1 MGGHHLVVEPCDKYQ
16 IFFIKVVNLCYAN
29 FILVFATFNS
39 FYFTVFIY
47 YWNYFE

>member
-16 IFFIKVVNLCYAN
+16 IFIKIVNLYYAN
-29 FILVFATFNS
+29 FILIFATVNS
-39 FYFTVFIY
+39 FYFIVFIY